1 MQPAVRPLV
10 ALAFTGFCSLAILTA
25 QTPTAQPPQPDQ
37 RAPEPGPDIRPGE
50 VQQLFDAYVLVQI
63 QISLGLNEQEYTNL
77 LPRLR
82 VLQQTRRRMLQER
95 QRLIGELQK
104 LTNPRLPEPAEESL
118 LKERVSALQE
128 LESRYAADLRRAYDG
143 VDEVLNIRQRARF
156 RVFEEQVERRKLQ
169 LLLRATR
176 QQNQRPPPP
185 SQR

>member
-1 MQPAVRPLV
+1 MQRAVRPLV
-10 ALAFTGFCSLAILTA
+10 ALVLVGFCSTLAA
-25 QTPTAQPPQPDQ
+25 QTPPAQPTPPSL
-37 RAPEPGPDIRPGE
+37 PEASPDIRPGE

-63 QISLGLNEQEYTNL
+63 QDSLGLNEQEYTNL

-82 VLQQTRRRMLQER
+82 VLQQVRRRMLQER
-95 QRLIGELQK
+95 LRLINELQK
-104 LTNPRLPEPAEESL
+104 LTNPRLPQPAEESVV
-118 LKERVSALQE
+118 KERLSALQE

-143 VDEVLNIRQRARF
+143 VDEMLNIRQRARF

-176 QQNQRPPPP
+176 QNRRPPPP